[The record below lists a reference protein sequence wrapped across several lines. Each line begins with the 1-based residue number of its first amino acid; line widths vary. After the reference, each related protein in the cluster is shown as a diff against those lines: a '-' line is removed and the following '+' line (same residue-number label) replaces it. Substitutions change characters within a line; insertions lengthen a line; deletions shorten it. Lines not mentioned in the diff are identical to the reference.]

1 MKRQAAKPESPA
13 GSACKQEIAELDA
26 QIADLVRDYLASRK
40 KDVERIAAALT
51 RRDLTAI
58 HAIGHNMRGSGRI
71 FGFNR
76 LTAMGTD
83 LQSAAEAADYA
94 AIERLRRRLAGYVTR
109 AEGASAARAHP
120 AVASTLAP
128 AQEPECGAGAEP
140 ERTAERILVADD
152 QEMNRLLVRHYLEA
166 EGFAVTGVGSGEE
179 VLAALD
185 HRPLPAAVLLDVLM
199 PGADGFEVCRRI
211 KSDPATVAI
220 PVVLV
225 TALDSSGD
233 RARAAAAGAD
243 DYLPKPLN
251 RKRLVA
257 RVRALVAPGA
267 RQPLR
272 AAE

>member
-1 MKRQAAKPESPA
+1 MRNERRQEVAD
-13 GSACKQEIAELDA
+13 LDA

-40 KDVERIAAALT
+40 KDVERIAAALA
-51 RRDLTAI
+51 RGDLAAI
-58 HAIGHNMRGSGRI
+58 RAIGHNMRGSGRI

-83 LQSAAEAADYA
+83 LQSAAEAADHD
-94 AIERLRRRLAGYVTR
+94 AIERLQRRLASYVTR
-109 AEGASAARAHP
+109 AEVASVVRTRP
-120 AVASTLAP
+120 AVAATLAP
-128 AQEPECGAGAEP
+128 ASNSECDAGAERQSTT
-140 ERTAERILVADD
+140 EHILVADD

-211 KSDPATVAI
+211 KSDPATLAI

-225 TALDSSGD
+225 TALDSRSD

-251 RKRLVA
+251 RKQLVA
-257 RVRALVAPGA
+257 RVRALLTSGI

-272 AAE
+272 AAQ